1 MKKYILLSATILLCA
16 GAIQA
21 NTLISVELN
30 NTSTTIDNP
39 NKEYYKG
46 YYDGWDAGWKSVKGR
61 YAHPITPPHPN
72 APRSG
77 HNTYGDGYELGFKL
91 GAKRAKK

>member
-1 MKKYILLSATILLCA
+1 MKKNILLCATILLCA
-16 GAIQA
+16 GTIQA
-21 NTLISVELN
+21 NILFTVDLN

-46 YYDGWDAGWKSVKGR
+46 YYDGWDAGWKSVKGK

-72 APRSG
+72 APRSS
-77 HNTYGDGYELGFKL
+77 HNTYGAGFELGFKL